1 MPKVIQVALNV
12 FFARFVPGISL
23 SMFSKKHFN
32 ELLWIH
38 FTEIHYFIC

>member
-12 FFARFVPGISL
+12 FFARFVPGNSL
-23 SMFSKKHFN
+23 PMFSIKHFD

-38 FTEIHYFIC
+38 FTEIHYFTC